1 MLRMSELFII
11 GSIKKISKKWK
22 YNFKMKTLHGYLMTH
37 TYLRC
42 LVKFHTIIP
51 TMLIDLSK
59 SELKK
64 IEYYLLGD
72 TDPLVVSILEK
83 IRNLDN
89 VCECGGKTNENSI

>member
-1 MLRMSELFII
+1 
-11 GSIKKISKKWK
+11 
-22 YNFKMKTLHGYLMTH
+22 
-37 TYLRC
+37 
-42 LVKFHTIIP
+42 
-51 TMLIDLSK
+51 MLIDLSK

-72 TDPLVVSILEK
+72 TDPKGRFTDPLVDGILEK